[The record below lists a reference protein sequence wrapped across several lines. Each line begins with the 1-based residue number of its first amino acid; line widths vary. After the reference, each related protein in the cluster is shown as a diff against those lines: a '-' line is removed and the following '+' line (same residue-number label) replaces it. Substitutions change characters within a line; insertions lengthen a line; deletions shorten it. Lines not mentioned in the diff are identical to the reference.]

1 MKAIVRCTGQINFL
15 IDKEVQHAKKEICK
29 QVIRR
34 IRAYLHDPDCL
45 SLHREEKRFVRKRS
59 LSMLQVIQFIF
70 YSSKASMCQN
80 LASII
85 TDLPDIG
92 FPNVSKQAI
101 SRARQGIK
109 PSLFSELFN
118 LSVDVFYNNVDDRKR
133 WNNYHIFAIDGSKLE
148 LPNSESN
155 FKIFGELFTTTSKEP
170 RYFTQA
176 LGSMVYDVMDD
187 YIVHA
192 SIHPYLSSER
202 AAALSHLQTLESLD
216 IYEDSIVIFDRGYY
230 SEALFRYCVEHEHL
244 CVMRLKQ
251 SINIAKNCHG
261 DSHFI
266 LKGNPVDGTDDI
278 EVRVIEVTLDDGSKE
293 YLATNLDDEAIKPSM
308 FKELYFLRWP
318 IECKYYEL
326 KERLDIESF
335 NGATSTSVVQ
345 EFYLNMLLA
354 NITSLLKNH
363 VDSMID
369 ESSNPNNKYRYQAN
383 RSFITGR
390 LKKILPILLFIP
402 NKIQLIDNLVD
413 FAFKCRSQIQPG
425 RSSERRKQNGVRRT
439 HFRNRKTVC

>member
-1 MKAIVRCTGQINFL
+1 MQRN
-15 IDKEVQHAKKEICK
+15 EICK
-29 QVIRR
+29 QVIHK
-34 IRAYLHDPDCL
+34 IRDYLHNPDCL
-45 SLHREEKRFVRKRS
+45 SPHREEKRFVRKRS
-59 LSMLQVIQFIF
+59 LSMLQVIQFLF

-85 TDLPDIG
+85 TDFPDLD
-92 FPNVSKQAI
+92 FPNVSKQAV
-101 SRARQGIK
+101 SKARQGIK
-109 PSLFSELFN
+109 PSLFTELFN
-118 LSVDVFYNNVDDRKR
+118 LSVDVFYKNVDNRKL
-133 WNNYHIFAIDGSKLE
+133 WHNYHIFAIDGSKLE

-155 FKIFGELFTTTSKEP
+155 FKLFGEMFTTTSKKP

-202 AAALSHLQTLESLD
+202 AAALSHLQTLESLG
-216 IYEDSIVIFDRGYY
+216 IYEESIVIFDRGYY
-230 SEALFRYCVEHEHL
+230 SEALFRYCVEHGHL
-244 CVMRLKQ
+244 CVMRLKE
-251 SINIAKNCHG
+251 SIKIAQKCHG

-266 LKGNPVDGTDDI
+266 LKGNPSDKTNDI

-293 YLATNLDDEAIKPSM
+293 YLATNLEDPAITPDM
-308 FKELYFLRWP
+308 FKELYFMRWP
-318 IECKYYEL
+318 IESKYYEL

-354 NITSLLKNH
+354 NIVALIKSH

-369 ESSNPNNKYRYQAN
+369 KTANPKNKYRYQAN

-390 LKKILPILLFIP
+390 LKKTLPISLFLP
-402 NKIQLIDNLVD
+402 DKTNLIDNLIDLAV
-413 FAFKCRSQIQPG
+413 KCRSQIQPG
-425 RSSERRKQNGVRRT
+425 RSSVRRKQNGVRRT
-439 HFRNRKTVC
+439 HFRNRKAVS

>member
-1 MKAIVRCTGQINFL
+1 MQRN
-15 IDKEVQHAKKEICK
+15 EICK

-34 IRAYLHDPDCL
+34 IRDYLHNPDCL
-45 SLHREEKRFVRKRS
+45 SPHRERGRFVRKRS
-59 LSMLQVIQFIF
+59 LSMLQVIQFLF

-85 TDLPDIG
+85 SDHPDIS
-92 FPNVSKQAI
+92 FPQVSKQAI
-101 SRARQGIK
+101 SKARQGIK

-118 LSVDVFYNNVDDRKR
+118 LSVDIFYGNIDDRKL
-133 WNNYHIFAIDGSKLE
+133 WNGYHIFAIDGTKLE

-155 FKIFGELFTTTSKEP
+155 FRIFGKMFTTTSKEQ

-202 AAALSHLQTLESLD
+202 SAAVSHLEVLEALD

-230 SEALFRYCVEHEHL
+230 SEAMFRYCVEHGHL
-244 CVMRLKQ
+244 CVMRLKE
-251 SINIAKNCHG
+251 SINIAKKCCG
-261 DSHFI
+261 DSRFT
-266 LKGNPVDGTDDI
+266 LKSNPSDRTDDI
-278 EVRVIEVTLDDGSKE
+278 EIRVIEVTLDDGSKE
-293 YLATNLDDEAIKPSM
+293 YLATNLDDPSIRPDM
-308 FKELYFLRWP
+308 FKELYFMRWP

-326 KERLDIESF
+326 KERFDIESF
-335 NGATSTSVVQ
+335 NGATSVSVIQ

-354 NITSLLKNH
+354 NLTALIKNH
-363 VDSMID
+363 VDSRID
-369 ESSNPNNKYRYQAN
+369 KTANPKNRFRYQAN

-390 LKKILPILLFIP
+390 LKKILPQSLFIP
-402 NKIQLIDNLVD
+402 DKEHLIDSLIEL
-413 FAFKCRSQIQPG
+413 AFSIRSQIQPG
-425 RSSERRKQNGVRRT
+425 RSAVRRKQNGVRRT
-439 HFRNRKTVC
+439 HFRNRKAVY

>member
-1 MKAIVRCTGQINFL
+1 MQRNL
-15 IDKEVQHAKKEICK
+15 ICK
-29 QVIRR
+29 QVIRK

-45 SLHREEKRFVRKRS
+45 SPHREENRFVRKRS
-59 LSMLQVIQFIF
+59 LSMLQVIQYLF

-85 TDLPDIG
+85 SDFPDIN

-101 SRARQGIK
+101 SKARQGIK
-109 PSLFSELFN
+109 PSLFNELFN
-118 LSVDVFYNNVDDRKR
+118 LSVDVFYKNAGKRKL
-133 WNNYHIFAIDGSKLE
+133 WNNYHIYAIDGTKLE

-155 FKIFGELFTTTSKEP
+155 FMMFGKLFTTTSKER
-170 RYFTQA
+170 RYFSQA

-192 SIHPYLSSER
+192 SIHPFLASER
-202 AAALSHLQTLESLD
+202 AAAISHLQTLESLG
-216 IYEDSIVIFDRGYY
+216 IYDDSIVIFDRGYY
-230 SEALFRYCVEHEHL
+230 SEALFRYCVGQGHL
-244 CVMRLKQ
+244 CVMRLKE
-251 SINIAKNCHG
+251 SMIISKKCHG
-261 DSHFI
+261 DSRFI
-266 LKGNPVDGTDDI
+266 LPGDPLDGTDDI

-293 YLATNLDDEAIKPSM
+293 FLATNLEDPAIKPDM

-335 NGATSTSVVQ
+335 NGATSISVVQ

-354 NITSLLKNH
+354 NITALIKNY
-363 VDSMID
+363 VDSRID
-369 ESSNPNNKYRYQAN
+369 ESANPKNKNRYQAN
-383 RSFITGR
+383 RSFIAGR
-390 LKKILPILLFIP
+390 LKKTLPMSLFLP
-402 NKIQLIDNLVD
+402 GKEHLIDDLID

-425 RSSERRKQNGVRRT
+425 RSSVRRKQNGVRRT
-439 HFRNRKTVC
+439 HFRNRKVTY